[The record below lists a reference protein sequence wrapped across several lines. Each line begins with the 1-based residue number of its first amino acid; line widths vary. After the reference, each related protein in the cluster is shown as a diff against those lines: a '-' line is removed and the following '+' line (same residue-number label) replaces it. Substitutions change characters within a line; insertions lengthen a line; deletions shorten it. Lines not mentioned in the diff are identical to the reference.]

1 MIAGGKLLAWIESRG
16 DKVVAAFIGVMP
28 PTWENP
34 RDPGTRTFASLEDA
48 RRWVESEERAL
59 AVPIEW
65 VKHSASPARSPR
77 PNQAALIGGP
87 DRALCRCSM
96 PGTSS
101 LLPLEVDQRPPSSR
115 ANPPR

>member
-34 RDPGTRTFASLEDA
+34 RDPATRTFASLEDA
-48 RRWVESEERAL
+48 RRWVESEGRAL

-65 VKHSASPARSPR
+65 VKHSASPARTPR
-77 PNQAALIGGP
+77 PNQAAPIGSDARRHLSGH
-87 DRALCRCSM
+87 RWRHWL
-96 PGTSS
+96 SS
-101 LLPLEVDQRPPSSR
+101 TERRVPVRNR
-115 ANPPR
+115 G